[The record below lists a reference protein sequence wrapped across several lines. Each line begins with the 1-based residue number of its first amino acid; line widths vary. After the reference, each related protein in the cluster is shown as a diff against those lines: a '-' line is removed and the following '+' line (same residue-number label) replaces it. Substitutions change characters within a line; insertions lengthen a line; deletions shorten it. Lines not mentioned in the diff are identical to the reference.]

1 MRRLDLREYERSEP
15 VALSSDER
23 TALARVLRGSLTIE
37 PAAGKDGVYH
47 LTPGSTIGSLEVNGL
62 SVSIRPKLPVSRV
75 LFLASYAAGRIDL
88 QDRFDF
94 RDDRDIVEV
103 LALQLAAAARRAFA
117 AGLLHG
123 YRTEQ
128 EALPTVRGR
137 IRVDEQIRRRFGVPL
152 PLEVQYDEF
161 TDDITANRLVKAAAA
176 RLARMRIRA
185 PRSRAGLAWVDAR
198 LDTVSPVEYAANA
211 VPEIVFDRLN
221 GHYRQVV
228 ALSRLILRQRSFEA
242 ERGGIRASGFLMDMN
257 VIFQEFVTRAL
268 RDALQVSDRVFRSDE
283 QIGRITLDVAGRV
296 WLKPDLTW
304 WDGGDCT
311 FAGDV
316 KYKRIENAHAPNADL
331 YQLLAYATALDLPG
345 GLLIYAQG
353 EQEPAA
359 HRVRHAGKL
368 LEVAA
373 LDLSGTPEALL
384 DRIAELAKRVRAM
397 RAPAAAPMRMRRQSI
412 RPFSAGG
419 GVGTDSVGS
428 TVERAVALPLTPAA
442 QPDRAAAF
450 GTASRAFESPQ
461 G

>member
-15 VALSSDER
+15 VTLAVDER
-23 TALARVLRGSLTIE
+23 DALANILRGSITIE
-37 PAAGKDGVYH
+37 PAAGAEGVYR
-47 LTPGSTIGSLEVNGL
+47 LTPGSTIGALEIGGL
-62 SVSIRPKLPVSRV
+62 SVSIRPKLSISRV
-75 LFLASYAAGRIDL
+75 LFLASYAADRIAL
-88 QDRFDF
+88 QDRFDY
-94 RDDRDIVEV
+94 RDEQDIVEV

-137 IRVDEQIRRRFGVPL
+137 IRVDEQLRRRFGVPL

-176 RLARMRIRA
+176 RLARRRIRA
-185 PRSRAGLAWVDAR
+185 SRSRAGLAWIGAR
-198 LDTVSPVEYAANA
+198 LDTVSPVEYSANA

-221 GHYRQVV
+221 QHYRHVV
-228 ALSRLILRQRSFEA
+228 ALSRLILRQRSFET
-242 ERGGIRASGFLMDMN
+242 ERGGLRASGFLIDMN

-268 RDALQVSDRVFRSDE
+268 RDELRVSDRVFRSDD
-283 QIGRITLDVAGRV
+283 RIERVTLDEAGQVR
-296 WLKPDLTW
+296 LKPDLTW

-316 KYKRIENAHAPNADL
+316 KYKRIENAHVPNADL

-353 EQEPAA
+353 EEEPAA

-373 LDLSGTPEALL
+373 LDLSGTPAALL
-384 DRIAELAKRVRAM
+384 ARIADLAKRVRAM
-397 RAPAAAPMRMRRQSI
+397 RAQTTV
-412 RPFSAGG
+412 SARL
-419 GVGTDSVGS
+419 S
-428 TVERAVALPLTPAA
+428 A
-442 QPDRAAAF
+442 
-450 GTASRAFESPQ
+450 
-461 G
+461 

>member
-1 MRRLDLREYERSEP
+1 MAHARMKARRMRRLDLREYERSEP

-23 TALARVLRGSLTIE
+23 TALARALRGSLTIE
-37 PAAGKDGVYH
+37 PAASAEGVYH
-47 LTPGSTIGSLEVNGL
+47 LTPGSTIGALELGGL

-75 LFLASYAAGRIDL
+75 LFLASYAAGRIEL

-161 TDDITANRLVKAAAA
+161 TDDITANRLVKAAAT

-242 ERGGIRASGFLMDMN
+242 ERGGIHASGFLMDMN

-268 RDALQVSDRVFRSDE
+268 RDALQVSDRVFRSDK
-283 QIGRITLDVAGRV
+283 QIARITLDVAGLVR
-296 WLKPDLTW
+296 LEPDLTW
-304 WDGGDCT
+304 WDGGECT

-316 KYKRIENAHAPNADL
+316 KYKRIENTHAPNPDL

-353 EQEPAA
+353 EQEPAV
-359 HRVRHAGKL
+359 HRVRHAGKV

-384 DRIAELAKRVRAM
+384 DRIAELAKRIRAM
-397 RAPAAAPMRMRRQSI
+397 RAPAAAPMRL
-412 RPFSAGG
+412 SA
-419 GVGTDSVGS
+419 
-428 TVERAVALPLTPAA
+428 
-442 QPDRAAAF
+442 
-450 GTASRAFESPQ
+450 
-461 G
+461 

>member
-15 VALSSDER
+15 VALAVDER
-23 TALARVLRGSLTIE
+23 DALANILRGSITIE
-37 PAAGKDGVYH
+37 PAAGAEGVYR
-47 LTPGSTIGSLEVNGL
+47 LTPGSTIGALEIGGL
-62 SVSIRPKLPVSRV
+62 SVSIRPKLSISRV
-75 LFLASYAAGRIDL
+75 LFLASYAADRIAL
-88 QDRFDF
+88 QDRFDY
-94 RDDRDIVEV
+94 RDEQDIVEV

-137 IRVDEQIRRRFGVPL
+137 IRVDEQLRRRFGVPL

-161 TDDITANRLVKAAAA
+161 TDDITANRLVTAAAG
-176 RLARMRIRA
+176 RLARRRIRA
-185 PRSRAGLAWVDAR
+185 ARSRAGLAWISAR
-198 LDTVSPVEYAANA
+198 LDTVSPVEYSANA

-221 GHYRQVV
+221 QHYRHVV
-228 ALSRLILRQRSFEA
+228 ALSRLILRQRSFET
-242 ERGGIRASGFLMDMN
+242 ERGGLRASGFLIDMN

-268 RDALQVSDRVFRSDE
+268 RDELRVSDRVFRADD
-283 QIGRITLDVAGRV
+283 RIERVTLDEAGQVR
-296 WLKPDLTW
+296 LKPDLTW

-316 KYKRIENAHAPNADL
+316 KYKRIDDAHVPNADL

-353 EQEPAA
+353 EEEPAA

-373 LDLSGTPEALL
+373 LDLSGTPAALL
-384 DRIAELAKRVRAM
+384 ARIADLAQRVRAM
-397 RAPAAAPMRMRRQSI
+397 RAQTTVSTRL
-412 RPFSAGG
+412 SA
-419 GVGTDSVGS
+419 
-428 TVERAVALPLTPAA
+428 
-442 QPDRAAAF
+442 
-450 GTASRAFESPQ
+450 
-461 G
+461 

>member
-15 VALSSDER
+15 VALAVDER
-23 TALARVLRGSLTIE
+23 DALANILRGSITIE
-37 PAAGKDGVYH
+37 PAAGAEGVYR
-47 LTPGSTIGSLEVNGL
+47 LTPGSTIGALEIGGL
-62 SVSIRPKLPVSRV
+62 SVSIRPKLSISRV
-75 LFLASYAAGRIDL
+75 LFLASYAADRIAL
-88 QDRFDF
+88 QDRFDY
-94 RDDRDIVEV
+94 RDEQDIVEV

-137 IRVDEQIRRRFGVPL
+137 IRVDEQLRRRFGVPL

-176 RLARMRIRA
+176 RLARRRIRA
-185 PRSRAGLAWVDAR
+185 SRSRAGLAWIGAR
-198 LDTVSPVEYAANA
+198 LDTVSPVEYSANA

-221 GHYRQVV
+221 QHYRHVV
-228 ALSRLILRQRSFEA
+228 ALSRLILRQRSFET
-242 ERGGIRASGFLMDMN
+242 ERGGLRASGFLIDMN

-268 RDALQVSDRVFRSDE
+268 RDELRVSDRVFRSDD
-283 QIGRITLDVAGRV
+283 RIERVTLDEAGQVR
-296 WLKPDLTW
+296 LKPDLTW

-316 KYKRIENAHAPNADL
+316 KYKRIENAHVPNADL

-353 EQEPAA
+353 EEEPAA

-373 LDLSGTPEALL
+373 LDLSGTPTALL
-384 DRIAELAKRVRAM
+384 ARIADLAKRVRAM
-397 RAPAAAPMRMRRQSI
+397 RAQTTVPARL
-412 RPFSAGG
+412 SA
-419 GVGTDSVGS
+419 
-428 TVERAVALPLTPAA
+428 
-442 QPDRAAAF
+442 
-450 GTASRAFESPQ
+450 
-461 G
+461 

>member
-1 MRRLDLREYERSEP
+1 MRRIDLREYERSEP
-15 VALSSDER
+15 VALATGER
-23 TALARVLRGSLTIE
+23 DALARALRGSLTIE
-37 PAAGKDGVYH
+37 PTAGKDGVYH
-47 LTPGSTIGSLEVNGL
+47 LTPGSTIGALELGGL

-75 LFLASYAAGRIDL
+75 LFLASYAAGSVAL
-88 QDRFDF
+88 HDRFDY
-94 RDDRDIVEV
+94 RNERDIVEV

-152 PLEVQYDEF
+152 PLEAQYDEF
-161 TDDITANRLVKAAAA
+161 TDDVTANRLVKAAAA

-185 PRSRAGLAWVDAR
+185 PSSRAGLAWIGAR

-221 GHYRQVV
+221 GHYRHVV

-242 ERGGIRASGFLMDMN
+242 DRGGIRASGFLIDVN

-296 WLKPDLTW
+296 RLKPDLTW

-316 KYKRIENAHAPNADL
+316 KYKRVEDANVPNADL

-368 LEVAA
+368 LEAAA
-373 LDLSGTPEALL
+373 LDLSGTPAALL
-384 DRIAELAKRVRAM
+384 DRMAALAKRVRAM
-397 RAPAAAPMRMRRQSI
+397 RAKAAAPPVRL
-412 RPFSAGG
+412 SA
-419 GVGTDSVGS
+419 
-428 TVERAVALPLTPAA
+428 
-442 QPDRAAAF
+442 
-450 GTASRAFESPQ
+450 
-461 G
+461 